1 MCQKDD
7 GEKWTNS
14 ETTQRNVNAA
24 KLASL
29 VSQSFI
35 SKILSNGGGKYFLRE
50 ANIAGFGCGSLKVK
64 QMAAPLDEQ
73 AQGLIAGE

>member
-35 SKILSNGGGKYFLRE
+35 SKILSNGGENTFCEKPTLPGLV
-50 ANIAGFGCGSLKVK
+50 AGVCK
-64 QMAAPLDEQ
+64 
-73 AQGLIAGE
+73 